1 MYVFTIYFDETQA
14 PSTECTIE
22 AYKCHIISQLRKMN
36 SDLEHVKSYRRQD
49 RLTTILRP
57 KSLENRVDLD
67 ELHRKASDSIN
78 TGWVDSYSLIERVV
92 VTERTLHIQLEK
104 RL

>member
-1 MYVFTIYFDETQA
+1 MYHRSLQVPHNLAVAQ
-14 PSTECTIE
+14 
-22 AYKCHIISQLRKMN
+22 N
-36 SDLEHVKSYRRQD
+36 DLEYVKSYRRQN

-57 KSLENRVDLD
+57 KSLESRVDLD
-67 ELHRKASDSIN
+67 ELHRMTSDSIN
-78 TGWVDSYSLIERVV
+78 TSWDDSYPHIKHVV